1 MNQPNAYRH
10 SRLGL
15 ATCGLLSLSLT
26 ACWWDGNGHKTA
38 APVITSQPSNATVFA
53 GQPASFGVTA
63 SGEALTYQWQKGGT
77 AVSGGTAATLS
88 LAAVAAGDAGSY
100 TVVVTNAGGSVT
112 SSAATLTVNGPP
124 AISAQP
130 ANASATAGGTATF
143 SVTATGLQLA
153 YQWKKNGAAVAG
165 ATSASYTTPVLTVGD
180 NQAVYTVTVTNPAGN
195 VTSSGATLTVTAPVA
210 ACAGEA
216 STFAANV
223 AAASSSVVTLAGSG
237 SVGATNGVGAAAS
250 FNNPQGVAAR
260 SVNGTAV
267 VYVADTGNNL
277 IRKIDAATGAVTTLA
292 GSTTGG
298 YADGAGAAAL
308 FSQPAG
314 VAIDGNGNA
323 YVADAGN
330 HAIRKITPA
339 GQVCTV
345 AGTGSSGYVDGAGAQ
360 AKFNM
365 PVGVTVDRQ
374 GNLYVADFYNF
385 RIRKIDT
392 AGVVS
397 TLAGN
402 GEQAYLDG
410 VGTAAKFAR
419 PHAVSVDANGVYLYD
434 VDTDTAVV
442 RKIEIATATV
452 TTLAGSTTPGYAD
465 GVGSAAQLGYPYG
478 VAVDDNGTLLLAD
491 TWNNRIRRVLAN
503 GTVTTEAGNGTA
515 GLVNGASTAAL
526 TTTVQFNWANGIAV
540 GAGAI
545 WVADTSNNVIRRLD
559 H

>member
-1 MNQPNAYRH
+1 MNQTNAYRH
-10 SRLGL
+10 SRMGL
-15 ATCGLLSLSLT
+15 AACGLASIFL
-26 ACWWDGNGHKTA
+26 AGCWWDGNGHKTA
-38 APVITSQPSNATVFA
+38 APVITSQPASATVFA
-53 GQPASFGVTA
+53 GQAASFSVTA
-63 SGEALTYQWQKGGT
+63 SGTSLTYQWQKGGT
-77 AVSGGTAATLS
+77 NVSGGTAATLS
-88 LAAVAAGDAGSY
+88 LASAATGDAGSY
-100 TVVVTNAGGSVT
+100 TVVVSNAGGSVT
-112 SSAATLTVNGPP
+112 SSAATLAVNGPP
-124 AISAQP
+124 AISTQP

-143 SVTATGLQLA
+143 SVTATGLQLT
-153 YQWKKNGAAVAG
+153 YQWKRNGTAVTG
-165 ATSASYTTPVLTVGD
+165 ATSASYTTPALAVSD
-180 NQAVYTVTVTNPAGN
+180 DQAVYTVTVTNPAGN
-195 VTSSGATLTVTAPVA
+195 VTSSGATLTVTAAVA

-223 AAASSSVVTLAGSG
+223 AAASSSVITLAGSG
-237 SVGATNGVGAAAS
+237 SAGAANAVGTAAT
-250 FNNPQGVAAR
+250 FNAPQGVAAT
-260 SVNGTAV
+260 SVNGTVV

-277 IRKIDAATGAVTTLA
+277 IRRIDAATGAVTTLA
-292 GSTTGG
+292 GSTSGG
-298 YADGAGAAAL
+298 YADGTGTAAL

-339 GQVCTV
+339 GVVCTV

-360 AKFNM
+360 AEFNT
-365 PVGVTVDRQ
+365 PVGVTVDKH

-419 PHAVSVDANGVYLYD
+419 PHAVSVDVNGDYLYD
-434 VDTDTAVV
+434 VDTDTPVV
-442 RKIEIATATV
+442 RKIAIATATV
-452 TTLAGSTTPGYAD
+452 TTLAGSTSGYAD
-465 GVGSAAQLGYPYG
+465 GVGSAAQLGFPYG

-491 TWNNRIRRVLAN
+491 TWNNRIRRVLAD
-503 GTVTTEAGNGTA
+503 GTVSTEAGNGTA
-515 GLVNGASTAAL
+515 GLVNGASASAL
-526 TTTVQFNWANGIAV
+526 TSTVEFNWANGIAV
-540 GAGAI
+540 GAGSI
-545 WVADTSNNVIRRLD
+545 WVADTSNNVIRRLE